1 MTIRILSP
9 YFPFPPDEGNFLTVF
24 DQICTLAERNTVEVI
39 SWLNTQPEIQERQQR
54 TSMIRFPRNVHVRH
68 LATATAARLPPRLRE
83 SKRLVMG
90 LLQRMP
96 SAETLYYP
104 TWVQQQLQ
112 ALPASELEIY
122 HHTVAHPI
130 LRNPARA
137 GTRRICMVHDLNS
150 ALYEQRAMAAKGGR
164 RWFFNHNARRLRRHE
179 WELRSLVD
187 ELWFVTPVELNHFR
201 SFPGS
206 AGLRLTSPTFNL
218 EWSRQRRSDFDLKQ
232 TSKVPPVFGLIGDLR
247 HVPNLKSLEF
257 LVNEVCPLLLKSG
270 FGGIIR
276 VVGKGCPPGII
287 AQARGFPFLRV
298 EGFVPDLS
306 EFYHSL
312 SLMLVPHVSGTGV
325 RMKLLESLACGVP
338 VLAHREAV
346 ARIHPELQASP
357 LLVIEDSPGT
367 WASILGTERPGSRR
381 GQSIGSPIPT
391 ALDGRQ
397 MYAFVQDY
405 RAKSIGQA
413 KSLGDV

>member
-39 SWLNTQPEIQERQQR
+39 SWLNTQPEIEERQQR
-54 TSMIRFPRNVHVRH
+54 TSMIRFPSTVRVRH
-68 LATATAARLPPRLRE
+68 LATATAARLPPGIRE

-104 TWVQQQLQ
+104 TWIQPQLQ

-130 LRNPARA
+130 LRHPARA

-150 ALYEQRAMAAKGGR
+150 ALYEQRATAARGGR
-164 RWFFNHNARRLRRHE
+164 RWFFNYNARILRRHE
-179 WELRSLVD
+179 AELRRLVN

-201 SFPGS
+201 GLPGS
-206 AGLRLTSPTFNL
+206 APLRLTSPTFNL
-218 EWSRQRRSDFDLKQ
+218 KLSLQRRSEFDLKQ
-232 TSKVPPVFGLIGDLR
+232 LSEAPPVFGLIGDLR
-247 HVPNLKSLEF
+247 HVPNLRSLEF
-257 LVNEVCPLLLKSG
+257 LLKDVCPLLLQSG

-276 VVGKGCPPGII
+276 VVGKGCPSGII
-287 AQARGFPFLRV
+287 TQARKFPFLQF

-306 EFYHSL
+306 EFYRSL
-312 SLMLVPHVSGTGV
+312 SFMLVPHVSGTGV

-338 VLAHREAV
+338 VLAHPEAV
-346 ARIHPELQASP
+346 ERIHPELQTSP
-357 LLVIEDSPGT
+357 LLITENSAEA
-367 WASILGTERPGSRR
+367 WAAIMMTERPGRRR
-381 GQSIGSPIPT
+381 GQSIGSPIP
-391 ALDGRQ
+391 AAIDGRQ
-397 MYAFVQDY
+397 IYAFVQDY
-405 RAKSIGQA
+405 QA
-413 KSLGDV
+413 GEIPR